1 MPNWVYRLPIIR
13 YFVRRRALHLIAS
26 AFARGLETPDRKWFT
41 LKMSLK
47 PTDEQLHILDLVR
60 TSSAPLMI
68 NALAGTGK
76 TSTLRMIDNQIAG
89 KEGILYLVFNKRNQ
103 EEASETDSDGNSK
116 FNSTTTI
123 RTLNSQGHRMFAAQI
138 GKKLVLDGQKTQ
150 NLLRSAIGELHGPDK
165 TEAWENYSVI
175 INSVGRAKALGY
187 IPDGKF
193 PTGRRLVSAKD
204 FFCCTEEI
212 LSDLARELVDRVL
225 CESIQTAFRGNIDYN
240 DQLYMPTLFGTSFP
254 KFPIVLVD
262 EAQDLSPINH
272 EMLSRLT
279 THSRTIA
286 VGDPWQ
292 SIYNF
297 RGAVQDGMSAL
308 REKFNMV
315 ECDLSISFRCPEAI
329 VKAVHWHVPKLK
341 WSKPGGRAGKILNP
355 TLRGFPDNS
364 AIICRNNA
372 PLFSLGLRLLAAKR
386 SVSIAGSDIGPK
398 IVGIMRKLGDESD
411 SKVKVLDEIEAWRE
425 DKLSKQST
433 TADDT
438 ADCMRVFAS
447 FGETLSQALGY
458 AEHLF
463 AQKGGIHLLT
473 GHKSKGL
480 EWHTV
485 YHMDP
490 SLCGDFD
497 QDKNLRYVITT
508 RAADT
513 LYEFETK
520 DLR

>member
-1 MPNWVYRLPIIR
+1 
-13 YFVRRRALHLIAS
+13 
-26 AFARGLETPDRKWFT
+26 
-41 LKMSLK
+41 MSNKLK

-60 TSSAPLMI
+60 TTSSPLMI

-89 KEGILYLVFNKRNQ
+89 KEGILYLVFNKRNAD
-103 EEASETDSDGNSK
+103 EANELDADGNAK
-116 FNSTTTI
+116 FNTTTTI
-123 RTLNSQGHRMFAAQI
+123 RTLNSQGHRMFAAST
-138 GKKLVLDGQKTQ
+138 GKKMVIDAQKTS

-165 TEAWENYSVI
+165 TEAWESYSLI
-175 INSVGRAKALGY
+175 INSVGKAKALGY
-187 IPDGKF
+187 VPDGKF
-193 PTGRRLVSAKD
+193 PTARRLCEAGE
-204 FFCCTEEI
+204 FFAQLDEI
-212 LSDLARELVDRVL
+212 PSELTISLVDRVL
-225 CESIQTAFRGNIDYN
+225 AESILTAFRGNIDYN

-262 EAQDLSPINH
+262 ETQDLSPINH
-272 EMLSRLT
+272 AMLGQLTKASRL
-279 THSRTIA
+279 IA

-292 SIYNF
+292 SIYAF
-297 RGAVQDGMSAL
+297 RGAVQNGMS
-308 REKFNMV
+308 EMKSKFGMI
-315 ECDLSISFRCPEAI
+315 EADLSVSFRCPEAI
-329 VKAVHWHVPKLK
+329 VKAARWRVPHLK

-372 PLFSLGLRLLAAKR
+372 PLFSLGLRLLSAKR

-398 IVGIMRKLGDESD
+398 IVSIMRKLGDESD

-433 TADDT
+433 TANDT

-447 FGETLSQALGY
+447 FGETLGQALGY
-458 AEHLF
+458 ADHLF
-463 AQKGGIHLLT
+463 KQRGGISLLT

-480 EWHTV
+480 EWNTV
-485 YHMDP
+485 YHMD
-490 SLCGDFD
+490 SALCQDLE

-508 RAADT
+508 RSADT
-513 LYEFETK
+513 LYEFESK

>member
-1 MPNWVYRLPIIR
+1 M
-13 YFVRRRALHLIAS
+13 
-26 AFARGLETPDRKWFT
+26 
-41 LKMSLK
+41 LK

-103 EEASETDSDGNSK
+103 EEASETDSDGNAK

-138 GKKLVLDGQKTQ
+138 SKKLVLDGNKTT

-165 TEAWENYSVI
+165 TEAWESYSAIKDAV
-175 INSVGRAKALGY
+175 SRAKALGY
-187 IPDGKF
+187 IPDSKF
-193 PTGRRLVSAKD
+193 PTGRRLIDGAG
-204 FFCCTEEI
+204 FFSSTDEI

-254 KFPIVLVD
+254 KFPIVLND
-262 EAQDLSPINH
+262 ETQDNNPVQH

-279 THSRTIA
+279 THSRLIA

-292 SIYNF
+292 SIYAF
-297 RGAVQDGMSAL
+297 RGAVQDGMAQMKA
-308 REKFNMV
+308 KFEMV
-315 ECDLSISFRCPEAI
+315 EADLSVSFRCPEAI
-329 VKAVHWHVPKLK
+329 VKAARWRVPHLK

-355 TLRGFPDNS
+355 TLRGFPDNA

-372 PLFSLGLRLLAAKR
+372 PLFSLGLRLLAAKHN
-386 SVSIAGSDIGPK
+386 VSIAGSDIGPK

-411 SKVKVLDEIEAWRE
+411 SKVKVLEKIEAWRA
-425 DKLSKQST
+425 DKLEKQST

-447 FGETLSQALGY
+447 FGETLGQALGY

-463 AQKGGIHLLT
+463 KQQGGIQLLT

-508 RAADT
+508 RSADT
-513 LYEFETK
+513 LYEFESK